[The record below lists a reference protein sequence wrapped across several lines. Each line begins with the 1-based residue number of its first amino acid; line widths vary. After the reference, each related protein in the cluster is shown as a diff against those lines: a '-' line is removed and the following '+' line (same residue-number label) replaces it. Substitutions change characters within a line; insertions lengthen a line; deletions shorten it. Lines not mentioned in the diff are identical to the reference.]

1 MTVLR
6 YKSRL
11 SAADTLAVAYYL
23 ALQDR
28 VAEAL
33 ETFGRV
39 KRDEVAERLQYDYL
53 AAYLAFYTGDLEQ
66 ARALAKAH
74 ADEGVARWRER
85 FAQVLAQLDEI
96 AGAERG
102 AVPVNAES
110 RDQAQ
115 GALAATEPALELL
128 VEAGRIRLDTRNVA
142 EVTLNFYPMD
152 IELLFSRNPFLQ
164 EGAAQFAFIRP
175 VASRPVAVAAGQNH
189 TTVELPPEFA
199 AKNVMVEALA
209 GGVRKTQAYYANT
222 LRVQMIESYGQLVVT
237 QAETGRPVPG
247 AYVKVYARAAGGG
260 VGFIKDGYTDL
271 RGRFDYVSLNTD
283 EAGQAE
289 RLAVLVLSDAFGAV
303 VRETRPPKR

>member
-1 MTVLR
+1 
-6 YKSRL
+6 
-11 SAADTLAVAYYL
+11 
-23 ALQDR
+23 
-28 VAEAL
+28 
-33 ETFGRV
+33 
-39 KRDEVAERLQYDYL
+39 
-53 AAYLAFYTGDLEQ
+53 
-66 ARALAKAH
+66 
-74 ADEGVARWRER
+74 
-85 FAQVLAQLDEI
+85 
-96 AGAERG
+96 
-102 AVPVNAES
+102 
-110 RDQAQ
+110 
-115 GALAATEPALELL
+115 
-128 VEAGRIRLDTRNVA
+128 
-142 EVTLNFYPMD
+142 
-152 IELLFSRNPFLQ
+152 
-164 EGAAQFAFIRP
+164 
-175 VASRPVAVAAGQNH
+175 AVAAGQNH

-247 AYVKVYARAAGGG
+247 AYVKVYARAAGGA